1 MCTQDCPRRQGFRR
15 RDVAAMLAIG
25 RVPRGL
31 HPDSVLLSIA
41 IAIHRHSEAT
51 ERERHQTLCTQIT
64 ELQAVL
70 EEQRQRA
77 SELVANGRSDF
88 AGTSRPARS
97 PTTSNMERMA
107 SQKTNRKH
115 TESECHNVIELV
127 AMTIISVSLS
137 QASV

>member
-1 MCTQDCPRRQGFRR
+1 MPFLR

-77 SELVANGRSDF
+77 ETLRQWQVRLRRYVQAGEVAYDEQYGENGQPEDE
-88 AGTSRPARS
+88 P
-97 PTTSNMERMA
+97 
-107 SQKTNRKH
+107 
-115 TESECHNVIELV
+115 
-127 AMTIISVSLS
+127 
-137 QASV
+137 QAHGE